1 MRVMKGHTKHIT
13 ALAVDHGSS
22 QVHAYGLD
30 GLDVLTLLEVKET
43 AFPEP
48 RRFIC
53 LGRVLHGV
61 ASPLLTAANSTSARG
76 VWA

>member
-22 QVHAYGLD
+22 QVHAYALD
-30 GLDVLTLLEVKET
+30 GLDILTLLEVKEP

-48 RRFIC
+48 RCFIC
-53 LGRVLHGV
+53 VVRVLHGV
-61 ASPLLTAANSTSARG
+61 APPLLAAANSTSARG
-76 VWA
+76 A